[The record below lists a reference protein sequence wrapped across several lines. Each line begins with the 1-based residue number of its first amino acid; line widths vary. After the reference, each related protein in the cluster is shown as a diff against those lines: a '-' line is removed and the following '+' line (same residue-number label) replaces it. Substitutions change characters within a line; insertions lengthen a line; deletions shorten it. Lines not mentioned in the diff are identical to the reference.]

1 MCSTEVTDALDAAE
15 RAALLDVARRSI
27 AHGLA
32 HGHPLAVDPDAWSPA
47 LRAQRA
53 AFVTLNR
60 AGQLRGCI
68 GHLEAT
74 QPLVRDVADNAF
86 AAAFRDPRFLP
97 LAPDELDGLEIHVSV
112 LSPPVALAVSSEED
126 LVRRLRPGIDG
137 LILDD
142 GLHRGTFLPSVWES
156 LPRPAQFV
164 GQLKLKAGLPI
175 AYWSDRIQV
184 SRYTTESF
192 GS

>member
-1 MCSTEVTDALDAAE
+1 MPRITYIEHNGTEHVVDVPVGLTVMEGARDNGIPGIEADCGGACACSTCHVY
-15 RAALLDVARRSI
+15 
-27 AHGLA
+27 
-32 HGHPLAVDPDAWSPA
+32 VDPAWVERLPPKEAMEEDMLDFAWEPDPA
-47 LRAQRA
+47 RSRL
-53 AFVTLNR
+53 TC
-60 AGQLRGCI
+60 QLRV
-68 GHLEAT
+68 T
-74 QPLVRDVADNAF
+74 
-86 AAAFRDPRFLP
+86 
-97 LAPDELDGLEIHVSV
+97 DELDGLEIHVSV

>member
-1 MCSTEVTDALDAAE
+1 MCSTEVTVALDAAE

-47 LRAQRA
+47 LRAHQA

-74 QPLVRDVADNAF
+74 QPLVLDVADNAF

-112 LSPPVALAVSSEED
+112 LSPPVALEVSSEEE
-126 LVRRLRPGIDG
+126 LLRRLRPGIDG

-156 LPRPAQFV
+156 LPKPAQFV

-175 AYWSDRIQV
+175 AYWSDRIRV